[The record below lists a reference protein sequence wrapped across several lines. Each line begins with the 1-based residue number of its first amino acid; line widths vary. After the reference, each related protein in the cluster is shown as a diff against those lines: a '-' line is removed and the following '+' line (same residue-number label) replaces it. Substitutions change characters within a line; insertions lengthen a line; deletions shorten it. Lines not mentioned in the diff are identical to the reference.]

1 MELVISTCGKIAEMF
16 ILILLGVLSFKSKLI
31 DESTS
36 KKLSNFLLM
45 LVSPCL
51 ILNSYQIEYR
61 PELIQR
67 LFLCLV
73 FSFLSFALNILIVQM
88 VIRPKSGPNIAI
100 DRMGIIYSNC
110 AFIGIPLVEGV
121 LGKEGVFY
129 VSAYL
134 TVLNILI
141 WTHGVSLMVKG
152 GSIKENLKN
161 LNTPTI
167 YAIIIGLLLFFLQFK
182 IPSILLNSIASLG
195 SMNTPL
201 AMLIAGVNLAQS
213 DLLRSFK
220 SPRTYLISF
229 IKLIVIPMA
238 TLLML
243 LIMGAERN
251 IAFVVFICTACPTG
265 TITTMLALR
274 YNKDARYA
282 SEMFCT
288 TTFFSMITI
297 PVLTFL
303 AGILL
308 K

>member
-1 MELVISTCGKIAEMF
+1 MDLVISTCGKIAEMF
-16 ILILLGVLSFKSKLI
+16 ILILLGVMSFKCRLI

-45 LVSPCL
+45 LVAPCL
-51 ILNSYQIEYR
+51 IINSYQIEYR
-61 PELIQR
+61 PELIQG

-73 FSFLSFALNILIVQM
+73 FSFISFALDVAIAQL
-88 VIRPKSGPNIAI
+88 VIRPKSGPNLAI

-134 TVLNILI
+134 TVFNILI

-152 GSIKENLKN
+152 VSMKENLKN

-167 YAIIIGLLLFFLQFK
+167 YAIFLGLLLFFLQFK
-182 IPSILLNSIASLG
+182 IPSILLNPIASVG

-213 DLLRSFK
+213 DFLRSFK
-220 SPRTYLISF
+220 SPRTYLMSF

-243 LIMGAERN
+243 MILRAERN
-251 IAFVVFICTACPTG
+251 TAFVVFICAACPTG
-265 TITTMLALR
+265 AMTTMFALR
-274 YNKDARYA
+274 YHKDARYA

-308 K
+308 